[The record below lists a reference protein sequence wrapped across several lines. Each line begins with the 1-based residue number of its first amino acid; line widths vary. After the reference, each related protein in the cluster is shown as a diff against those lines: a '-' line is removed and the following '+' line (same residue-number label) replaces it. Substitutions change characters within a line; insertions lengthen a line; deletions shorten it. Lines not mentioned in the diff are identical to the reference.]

1 MSKKI
6 AIINQKGGV
15 GKSTTA
21 EALAA
26 GLSLKGFSVLA
37 IDLDAQGNMTY
48 TIGAN
53 PDGITSLEVLTQ
65 KATAQEAIQHTNN
78 GDIIPLLSF
87 GCNH

>member
-48 TIGAN
+48 TIGAD
-53 PDGITSLEVLTQ
+53 PDGSTPITATLSLL
-65 KATAQEAIQHTNN
+65 ATLLL
-78 GDIIPLLSF
+78 GPMPLLLILER
-87 GCNH
+87 NID